1 MQIDRSYLDRRY
13 GNVPKTVMIG
23 TGQAQVCSAGKCV
36 NATWSKASQTAPI
49 TLTDATGNPV
59 LLAPGNTW
67 VELQAAVPESKT
79 VLTFKPLPSAT
90 PTPK

>member
-1 MQIDRSYLDRRY
+1 
-13 GNVPKTVMIG
+13 V
-23 TGQAQVCSAGKCV
+23 A
-36 NATWSKASQTAPI
+36 ATWSKSSQIAPI
-49 TLTDATGNPV
+49 TFTDAAGNPV

-67 VELQAAVPESKT
+67 VELQAAIAESKT